1 MPQTALE
8 ETETNET
15 VIDAPQQEAPVK
27 QEETSEFEIEI
38 VDDVPEEDKG
48 RESMPE
54 EIVENLEKDEL
65 DEYTKEKGKQ
75 LKKVWNDERRA
86 KEAAIKERDHA
97 AKLAKQAIEENK
109 LLRQHLTQG
118 EKVLMDNSKSS
129 AEHEL
134 ALAKKTF
141 KEAYDAG
148 DADLVAEASEKL
160 ATAKLNMARAEEYV
174 PRYSEEAL
182 QTQEDSVNKESETSV
197 NYQQAPLSKIKRL
210 FLKAKALAWQE
221 RNKSWWGIDRAMT
234 SLAFGTHETLVNQGV
249 DPTSD
254 EYYAAIDK
262 EMRQRFPER
271 FEQEAEETPS
281 TNGSGEQAQKTVVS
295 PAKRSTSSKRVVLT
309 NSEVRLAKRLGL
321 TPEQYVREK
330 LKLEV

>member
-8 ETETNET
+8 DTESNES
-15 VIDAPQQEAPVK
+15 VIDAPQQ
-27 QEETSEFEIEI
+27 TSSELEIEI
-38 VDDVPEEDKG
+38 IDDTPEEDQG
-48 RESMPE
+48 REAMPA

-65 DEYTKEKGKQ
+65 DEYSKEKGKQ

-86 KEAAIKERDHA
+86 KEAALKERDHA
-97 AKLAKQAIEENK
+97 AKLAKQALEENK
-109 LLRQHLTQG
+109 LLRQHLTEG

-141 KEAYDAG
+141 KDAYDTG
-148 DADLVAEASEKL
+148 DADAVAEASEQL
-160 ATAKLNMARAEEYV
+160 AAAKLNLQNAEAYT
-174 PRYSEEAL
+174 PQYSEEAL
-182 QTQEDSVNKESETSV
+182 QAQEDSVNKESERLDQ
-197 NYQQAPLSKIKRL
+197 YQQPQAD
-210 FLKAKALAWQE
+210 AKAMAWQE

-234 SLAFGTHETLVNQGV
+234 SLAFGTHEQLVASGV

-254 EYYAAIDK
+254 EYYESIDK
-262 EMRQRFPER
+262 EMRTRFPEK

-295 PAKRSTSSKRVVLT
+295 PAKRSTSSKRVVLKE
-309 NSEVRLAKRLGL
+309 SEVRVAARLGL
-321 TPEQYVREK
+321 TPEQYARSKME
-330 LKLEV
+330 LEG

>member
-15 VIDAPQQEAPVK
+15 VIDAPQQEAPAK
-27 QEETSEFEIEI
+27 QEENSEFEIEI

-160 ATAKLNMARAEEYV
+160 ATAKLNMAKAEEYV
-174 PRYSEEAL
+174 PKYSEEAL
-182 QTQEDSVNKESETSV
+182 QTQEDSVNNESETSV
-197 NYQQAPLSKIKRL
+197 NYQQAPQAD
-210 FLKAKALAWQE
+210 AKALAWQE

-262 EMRQRFPER
+262 EMRQRFPEK

-321 TPEQYVREK
+321 SPEQCVREK

>member
-1 MPQTALE
+1 M
-8 ETETNET
+8 
-15 VIDAPQQEAPVK
+15 
-27 QEETSEFEIEI
+27 
-38 VDDVPEEDKG
+38 
-48 RESMPE
+48 
-54 EIVENLEKDEL
+54 
-65 DEYTKEKGKQ
+65 
-75 LKKVWNDERRA
+75 A
-86 KEAAIKERDHA
+86 K
-97 AKLAKQAIEENK
+97 
-109 LLRQHLTQG
+109 
-118 EKVLMDNSKSS
+118 
-129 AEHEL
+129 
-134 ALAKKTF
+134 
-141 KEAYDAG
+141 
-148 DADLVAEASEKL
+148 
-160 ATAKLNMARAEEYV
+160 AEEYV

-197 NYQQAPLSKIKRL
+197 NYQQAPQAD
-210 FLKAKALAWQE
+210 AKALAWQE

-262 EMRQRFPER
+262 EMRQRFPEK
-271 FEQEAEETPS
+271 FEQEAEGTPS

-321 TPEQYVREK
+321 SPEQYVREK

>member
-8 ETETNET
+8 DTESNES
-15 VIDAPQQEAPVK
+15 VIDAPQQE
-27 QEETSEFEIEI
+27 ESSELEIEI
-38 VDDVPEEDKG
+38 VDDTPEEDQG
-48 RESMPE
+48 REAMPE

-65 DEYTKEKGKQ
+65 DEYSKEKGKQ

-97 AKLAKQAIEENK
+97 AKLAKQALEENK
-109 LLRQHLTQG
+109 LLRQHLNQG
-118 EKVLMDNSKSS
+118 EQALIDNSKSS

-160 ATAKLNMARAEEYV
+160 AAAKLNLQNAEAYT
-174 PRYSEEAL
+174 PQYSEEAL
-182 QTQEDSVNKESETSV
+182 QAQEDSVNKESERLDQ
-197 NYQQAPLSKIKRL
+197 YQQPQAD
-210 FLKAKALAWQE
+210 AKALAWQE
-221 RNKSWWGIDRAMT
+221 RNKSWWGVDRAMT
-234 SLAFGTHETLVNQGV
+234 SLAFGTHEQLVASGV

-254 EYYAAIDK
+254 EYYESIDK
-262 EMRQRFPER
+262 EMQKRFPEK

-295 PAKRSTSSKRVVLT
+295 PAKRSTSSKRVVLKE
-309 NSEVRLAKRLGL
+309 SEVRVAARLGL
-321 TPEQYVREK
+321 TPEQYARSKME
-330 LKLEV
+330 LEG

>member
-15 VIDAPQQEAPVK
+15 VIDAPQQEAPAK

-38 VDDVPEEDKG
+38 VDDIPEEDKG
-48 RESMPE
+48 RDSMPE

-97 AKLAKQAIEENK
+97 AKLAKQALEENK

-160 ATAKLNMARAEEYV
+160 ASAKLNMAKAEEYV
-174 PRYSEEAL
+174 PQYTEEAL
-182 QTQEDSVNKESETSV
+182 QTQEDSVNNESETSV
-197 NYQQAPLSKIKRL
+197 NYQQAPQAD
-210 FLKAKALAWQE
+210 AKALAWQE
-221 RNKSWWGIDRAMT
+221 RNRNWWGIDRAMT
-234 SLAFGTHETLVNQGV
+234 SLAFGTHEALVNQGV

-262 EMRQRFPER
+262 EMRQRFPEK

-321 TPEQYVREK
+321 SPEQYVREK

>member
-8 ETETNET
+8 DTESNES
-15 VIDAPQQEAPVK
+15 VIDAPQQ
-27 QEETSEFEIEI
+27 TSSELEIEI
-38 VDDVPEEDKG
+38 IDDTPEEDQG
-48 RESMPE
+48 REAMPA

-65 DEYTKEKGKQ
+65 DEYSKEKGKQ

-86 KEAAIKERDHA
+86 KEAALKERDHA
-97 AKLAKQAIEENK
+97 AKLAKQALEENK
-109 LLRQHLTQG
+109 LLRQHLTEG

-141 KEAYDAG
+141 KDAYDTG
-148 DADLVAEASEKL
+148 DADAVAEASEQL
-160 ATAKLNMARAEEYV
+160 AAAKLNLQNAEAYI
-174 PRYSEEAL
+174 PQYSEEAL
-182 QTQEDSVNKESETSV
+182 QAQEDSVNKESERL
-197 NYQQAPLSKIKRL
+197 NQYQQPQAD
-210 FLKAKALAWQE
+210 AKAMAWQE

-234 SLAFGTHETLVNQGV
+234 SLAFGTHEQLVASGV

-254 EYYAAIDK
+254 EYYESIDK
-262 EMRQRFPER
+262 EMQKRFPEK

-295 PAKRSTSSKRVVLT
+295 PAKRSTSSKRVVLKE
-309 NSEVRLAKRLGL
+309 SEVRVAARLGL
-321 TPEQYVREK
+321 TPEQYARSKME
-330 LKLEV
+330 LEG

>member
-8 ETETNET
+8 DTESNES
-15 VIDAPQQEAPVK
+15 VIDAPQQ
-27 QEETSEFEIEI
+27 TSSELEIEI
-38 VDDVPEEDKG
+38 IDDTPEEDQG
-48 RESMPE
+48 REAMPE

-65 DEYTKEKGKQ
+65 DEYSKEKGKQ

-86 KEAAIKERDHA
+86 KEAALKERDHA
-97 AKLAKQAIEENK
+97 AKLAKQALEENK
-109 LLRQHLTQG
+109 LLRQHLTEG

-141 KEAYDAG
+141 KDAYDTG
-148 DADLVAEASEKL
+148 DADAVAEASEQL
-160 ATAKLNMARAEEYV
+160 AAAKLNLQNAEAYT
-174 PRYSEEAL
+174 PQYSEEAL
-182 QTQEDSVNKESETSV
+182 QAQEDSVNKESERLDQ
-197 NYQQAPLSKIKRL
+197 YQQPQAD
-210 FLKAKALAWQE
+210 AKAMAWQE

-234 SLAFGTHETLVNQGV
+234 SLAFGTHEQLVASGV

-254 EYYAAIDK
+254 EYYESIDK
-262 EMRQRFPER
+262 EMRTRFPEK

-295 PAKRSTSSKRVVLT
+295 PAKRSTSSKRVVLKE
-309 NSEVRLAKRLGL
+309 SEVRVAARLGL
-321 TPEQYVREK
+321 TPEQYARSKME
-330 LKLEV
+330 LEG

>member
-8 ETETNET
+8 DTENNES
-15 VIDAPQQEAPVK
+15 VIDAPQQKES
-27 QEETSEFEIEI
+27 SELEIEI
-38 VDDVPEEDKG
+38 VDDTPEEDQG
-48 RESMPE
+48 REAMPE

-65 DEYTKEKGKQ
+65 DEYSKEKGKQ

-86 KEAAIKERDHA
+86 KEAALKERDHA
-97 AKLAKQAIEENK
+97 AKLAKQALEENK
-109 LLRQHLTQG
+109 LLRQHLSEG

-141 KEAYDAG
+141 KDAYDAG
-148 DADLVAEASEKL
+148 DADAVAEASEKL
-160 ATAKLNMARAEEYV
+160 AAAKLNLQNAEAYT
-174 PRYSEEAL
+174 PQYSEEAL
-182 QTQEDSVNKESETSV
+182 QAQEDSVNKESERLDQ
-197 NYQQAPLSKIKRL
+197 YQQPQAD
-210 FLKAKALAWQE
+210 AKALAWQE
-221 RNKSWWGIDRAMT
+221 RNKSWWGVDRAMT
-234 SLAFGTHETLVNQGV
+234 SLAFGTHEQLVAAGV

-254 EYYAAIDK
+254 QYYESIDK
-262 EMRQRFPER
+262 EMRTRFPEK

-309 NSEVRLAKRLGL
+309 NSEVRLAQRLGL
-321 TPEQYVREK
+321 SPEQYVREK
-330 LKLEV
+330 MKLEA